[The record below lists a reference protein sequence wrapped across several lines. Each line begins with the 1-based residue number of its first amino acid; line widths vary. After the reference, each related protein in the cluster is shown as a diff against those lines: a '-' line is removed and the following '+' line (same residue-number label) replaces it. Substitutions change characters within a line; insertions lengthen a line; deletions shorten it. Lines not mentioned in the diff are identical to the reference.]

1 MNPMHKKTTEYL
13 AMVRNKTG
21 FSDYKIAKEYEINQS
36 NLSKYSSGKAALS
49 ETHAWLFANILNID
63 PAEVVANTK
72 LEHAISSGNNSKAK
86 FWQEQLD
93 NIFSES
99 KPIKIQI
106 AQINPIVGDIELNAK
121 KIIDLTIEASEIGAH
136 LIVFPELALTGYP
149 PEDLLLRDGFIYQVR
164 QEIDNLCGLIPSN
177 ISVLFGAPSH
187 SNGNLYNSAYLV
199 QNNKVQN
206 IYNKQELPNYG
217 VFDEKRYF
225 SEGNESLVFECQNT
239 KIGVLICEDQWVDD
253 PMRELCKS
261 NIDMVV
267 SLNASPFQLNKI
279 SERMNICKKYALD
292 YGVSFLYVNMVGGQD
307 EVVFDGN
314 SFVVNNHG
322 ELSLEM
328 PAFQEICAFHNESSL
343 PRELLNEEESI
354 YSAIVLATRDYIKK
368 NSFGGALIGL
378 SGGIDSAL
386 TLAVAVDAIGAE
398 NVHAVM
404 MPYQY
409 TSQISLNDSELQ
421 AKTQGVKF
429 SSIDIHSIVNSFN
442 TSLSDLFENTNVD
455 TTEENI
461 QSRVR
466 GSLLMALS
474 NKHHKIVLATGN
486 KSEMA
491 VGYATLYGDMCG
503 GFAPLKDISKTM
515 VYRLS
520 KYRNT
525 ISEVIPERVITRPPS
540 AELAPDQVDQDS
552 LPPYDILDDILMRFV
567 EKKQSAES
575 IIAHGHS
582 AENVNKITSL
592 ILRNEYKRRQSAP
605 GPKVSTNAFG
615 RERRY
620 PMTSK
625 FKP

>member
-1 MNPMHKKTTEYL
+1 M
-13 AMVRNKTG
+13 
-21 FSDYKIAKEYEINQS
+21 
-36 NLSKYSSGKAALS
+36 
-49 ETHAWLFANILNID
+49 
-63 PAEVVANTK
+63 
-72 LEHAISSGNNSKAK
+72 
-86 FWQEQLD
+86 
-93 NIFSES
+93 
-99 KPIKIQI
+99 
-106 AQINPIVGDIELNAK
+106 
-121 KIIDLTIEASEIGAH
+121 
-136 LIVFPELALTGYP
+136 
-149 PEDLLLRDGFIYQVR
+149 
-164 QEIDNLCGLIPSN
+164 
-177 ISVLFGAPSH
+177 FGAPSH
-187 SNGNLYNSAYLV
+187 SGGNLYNSAYLV

-225 SEGNESLVFECQNT
+225 SEGSESLVFECQNT

-442 TSLSDLFENTNVD
+442 TSLSDLFQHNNID

>member
-1 MNPMHKKTTEYL
+1 MNTMHKKTTEYL
-13 AMVRNKTG
+13 AMVRDKTG

-225 SEGNESLVFECQNT
+225 SEGSESLVFECQNT

-253 PMRELCKS
+253 PMKELCKS

-314 SFVVNNHG
+314 SFVVNNQG

-328 PAFQEICAFHNESSL
+328 PAFQEICAFHNDSSL

-442 TSLSDLFENTNVD
+442 TSLSDLFQHNNID

-582 AENVNKITSL
+582 VENVNKITSL